1 MLYLTHALNGLL
13 MIGLPLA
20 LGVFLARRLGVGWR
34 LFWIGAVTFA
44 ASQVVHLP
52 LNIGLTRLAANGT
65 LPRPPDE
72 WKLVINAAI
81 LGLTAGLCE
90 ETARYLIYRGWLKSA
105 RTWREGLMFGA
116 GHGGIEAMIFG
127 TLALYAFIQLAALR
141 STDLSTLNL
150 SAEQLAAV
158 QSQMTEYWS
167 APWYATLVGAL
178 ERVFALCFHLSAAV
192 MVLQAFTR
200 KNSLWLILA
209 ILWHAAIDGLAV
221 YAVGTWDVYAAEGVA
236 GVAAVISLGII
247 FALRSRAPMVARPG
261 AAAFPA
267 PALPAPAPVTPVPVE
282 VSKEK
287 LDQTRYQ

>member
-44 ASQVVHLP
+44 ASQVVHFP
-52 LNIGLTRLAANGT
+52 LTIGLTRLAAGGY
-65 LPRPPDE
+65 LPKPPAE
-72 WKLVINAAI
+72 WKLVTNAAL

-90 ETARYLIYRGWLKSA
+90 ETARYLVYRGWLKPA

-141 STDLSTLNL
+141 STDLNTLAL
-150 SAEQLAAV
+150 TPEQLTAV
-158 QSQMTEYWS
+158 QTQLTEYWS

-192 MVLQAFTR
+192 MVLQVFTR

-221 YAVGTWDVYAAEGVA
+221 YAVGTWGIYAAEGVA
-236 GVAAVISLGII
+236 GVAAVISLGIL
-247 FALRSRAPMVARPG
+247 FALRKPI
-261 AAAFPA
+261 AASPEMAAVPA
-267 PALPAPAPVTPVPVE
+267 PALPAPTPVTPDPVE